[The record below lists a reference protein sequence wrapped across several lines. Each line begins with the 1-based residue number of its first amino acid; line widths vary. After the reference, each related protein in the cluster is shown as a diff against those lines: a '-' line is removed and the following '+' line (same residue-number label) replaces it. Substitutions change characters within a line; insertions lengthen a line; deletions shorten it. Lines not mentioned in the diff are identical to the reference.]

1 MSNKTY
7 DRLKWLAMYFL
18 PALGTLYFALA
29 GIWGLPYREQLVG
42 TITAIDTFL
51 GVILGI
57 SKAKYNKCSHK
68 QLHTRACLKTRE
80 LLQADRAG
88 RSSFYAAMY
97 LKKLAV
103 TGFSVKSTIF
113 IFLFVQVCS
122 KI

>member
-57 SKAKYNKCSHK
+57 SKAKYNKCSH
-68 QLHTRACLKTRE
+68 
-80 LLQADRAG
+80 
-88 RSSFYAAMY
+88 
-97 LKKLAV
+97 
-103 TGFSVKSTIF
+103 
-113 IFLFVQVCS
+113 
-122 KI
+122 